1 MEIKLDF
8 REIFCDWMVKHT
20 IIFPF
25 TRAPPP
31 SKSFSKVLGMGG
43 EREGD
48 NSRWLGDNGNLL
60 MITE

>member
-25 TRAPPP
+25 TCAPPP
-31 SKSFSKVLGMGG
+31 LQILF
-43 EREGD
+43 EGLRD
-48 NSRWLGDNGNLL
+48 GR
-60 MITE
+60 